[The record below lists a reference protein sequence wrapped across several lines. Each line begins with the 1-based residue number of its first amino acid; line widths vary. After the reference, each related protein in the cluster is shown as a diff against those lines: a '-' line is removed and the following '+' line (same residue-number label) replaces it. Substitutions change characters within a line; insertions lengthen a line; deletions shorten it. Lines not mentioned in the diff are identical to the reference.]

1 MGVKVRMKRNKIG
14 TRYFGGTIDIT
25 DPCYNKGMWC
35 RMDNVHI
42 RPGEYDCIIWEQQ
55 NEYELNG
62 KKNTYNTIGIIGIY
76 LNGIVPSQDSIK
88 RIGFVGVDAGLAGFF
103 QNKPDFTKEQWAD
116 FCNQTRKG
124 EAWIT
129 DLGFFS
135 FSGGGDGEY
144 DVFAYKVNED
154 IVALEIRFV

>member
-1 MGVKVRMKRNKIG
+1 MKRRKIG
-14 TRYFGGTIDIT
+14 TKHFDGVIDIT
-25 DPCYNKGMWC
+25 DPCYNKDVWC

-42 RPGEYDCIIWEQQ
+42 KSGEYDCIIWDQE

-62 KKNTYNTIGIIGIY
+62 KKNTYNIVGIIGIY
-76 LNGIVPSQDSIK
+76 LDGIVPLQDSMK

-154 IVALEIRFV
+154 VAALEIRFV

>member
-1 MGVKVRMKRNKIG
+1 MGEKARMKKSKIG
-14 TRYFGGTIDIT
+14 TKHFDGVIDIT
-25 DPCYNKGMWC
+25 DPCYNKDVWC

-42 RPGEYDCIIWEQQ
+42 KSGEYDCIIWDQE

-62 KKNTYNTIGIIGIY
+62 KKNTYNIVGIIGIY
-76 LNGIVPSQDSIK
+76 LDGIVPLQDSMK

-103 QNKPDFTKEQWAD
+103 QNKPDFTDEQWAD